1 MMIDRS
7 QYIKIHNRHVLLE
20 LIKHPI
26 DVEKCL
32 VNKKKTIR
40 TYGELLKLYAVSYL
54 DGTFLDNSRFDIISK
69 YNGELIY
76 QYCLYGESK
85 HCRSFDQY
93 KKILEEEN
101 LNVIIYHD
109 VKDTR
114 IFEDRNNIVHKSV
127 DLEKFYEDLKR
138 LRTPERA

>member
-1 MMIDRS
+1 MKTDRS

-20 LIKHPI
+20 LIQHPI
-26 DVEKCL
+26 DLEKCL
-32 VNKKKTIR
+32 LNKKQTIR

-54 DGTFLDNSRFDIISK
+54 DGTFLDNSCFDIISN

-76 QYCLYGESK
+76 QYCLYGETK
-85 HCRSFDQY
+85 LCRSYDQY
-93 KKILEEEN
+93 VKILNKEEYR
-101 LNVIIYHD
+101 NVIIYHD

-127 DLEKFYEDLKR
+127 DLEKFYEDIKR
-138 LRTPERA
+138 LQKDI

>member
-7 QYIKIHNRHVLLE
+7 QYLKIHNIYVLLE

-32 VNKKKTIR
+32 LHKKKNIR

-54 DGTFLDNSRFDIISK
+54 DRSFIDSSRFDIVSN
-69 YNGELIY
+69 YHGELIY
-76 QYCLYGESK
+76 QYCLTGESK
-85 HCRSFDQY
+85 HCRSYDEY
-93 KKILEEEN
+93 KKILKEEEYR
-101 LNVIIYHD
+101 NVIIYHD

-114 IFEDRNNIVHKSV
+114 ILQNRNNIVHKSV
-127 DLEKFYEDLKR
+127 DLEKFYEDVKR
-138 LRTPERA
+138 LQKDI